1 MDLPNG
7 DNAAAVNALLEQL
20 DAAASA
26 LDVDGFLHLFVDG
39 PDTLF
44 AVDGRILQGMPAI
57 RAMHRAGWAQLQSV
71 AFRTVPVSVLWLG
84 ADTAV
89 LTGAGRSR
97 RTMGSGEE
105 IERDYALTLVL
116 VRTSQGFRV
125 LQAHESI
132 PRPPVA
138 GNPAD

>member
-1 MDLPNG
+1 MQVRAG
-7 DNAAAVNALLEQL
+7 DDAALIALLEQL

-26 LDVDGFLHLFVDG
+26 LDVDGFLRLFVDG

-57 RAMHRAGWAQLQSV
+57 RAMHEAGWAQLQSV
-71 AFRTVPVSVLWLG
+71 AFRTVPVSVLWFG
-84 ADTAV
+84 AEAAV

-97 RTMGSGEE
+97 RTTQSGENV
-105 IERDYALTLVL
+105 ERDYALTLVL
-116 VRTSQGFRV
+116 VRTPLGFRV

-132 PRPPVA
+132 PRPPAA
-138 GNPAD
+138 GAATS